1 MTETAQVVRAYA
13 VTGGLDL
20 PALRAAW
27 HGVATR
33 DRIGD
38 GGDDGAGPG
47 GAQRRITELGDVT
60 DPGPWQAAERLCAD
74 PSCLFF
80 PAGHGPAARLTVARA
95 ADGGHLVLLAAN
107 RAFTADGRRL
117 ASLVDGLGAAYAAAV
132 GARAGA
138 GGDPALASFD
148 WGTGQARA
156 VGALAASEGAAPADV
171 LLAAYCCLIGRHRDT
186 RRPVVAVRGTGG
198 GRTAVRADLSRA
210 GLSRTPV
217 ERGDGLSRAGLSG
230 GPSFRELVRQ
240 VSVAAREPA
249 PDAPV
254 DAAFAVEGP
263 VEPVLRLP
271 GARVRRL
278 RSCGALPDTDL
289 TLTVDDGAPRLT
301 GSLEYRT
308 APFDS
313 AAAPGLLGQFRTLLD
328 AALGDPGAP
337 VAGLPLETPQQLR
350 SAVCEAD
357 LTGTKPTPQPG
368 ARGSGAPQPG
378 APEPGPGPDGG
389 PPVHERVRAVALA
402 SPAAPALDTGHGR
415 DTVSYAELTARAAG
429 ITHALRALGI
439 GEGAPVALRLPNGPG
454 QAAALLGVLGAGA
467 HAVGLA
473 ARDSGE
479 RAKAVLAGLRPHCL
493 VVAGEQANAP
503 LPTWYR
509 VELGGRVLD
518 LDALP
523 RPGLGASPGSAAPL
537 PKDFPTGPV
546 SPARALPGA
555 GGASAPPAPGLSGS
569 AADRWAYIAYTS
581 GSTGVPKGIPQTHR
595 TLAQFVDWFTGAFGV
610 GPGSRVA
617 QWAQPGYDASLVELF
632 AALTTGAALCPV
644 PDRLRA
650 HPEKLAGWLESERIT
665 HFQTVPSFARELLAA
680 LDTTGARLSSLS
692 HLLLAGEAL
701 HGELADALRAALPGA
716 RLVNLY
722 GATETVLAT
731 WHEVD
736 GAAGDGFVPVGRPI
750 PGRQVVVLDEH
761 DRPCPTGVTG
771 RLVVCGPYV
780 TPGYVGAERPD
791 EAFRPVAGPA
801 GSGLVGRACY
811 RGGDLGRRRWD
822 GLLEFRGREDSRVKI
837 RGTRL
842 ELTDI
847 EAALGSDPSVAACA
861 VVARTAADGLVER
874 LVAYVVP
881 SGGGDGDPAGA
892 SGAWRAALRGWFG
905 GALPPVSFVTLARL
919 PHNNGG
925 KVDRRALADLA
936 QAPR

>member
-1 MTETAQVVRAYA
+1 MTETARVVRAYA
-13 VTGGLDL
+13 VTGGLRL

-27 HGVATR
+27 HGVAAR
-33 DRIGD
+33 HRAQD
-38 GGDDGAGPG
+38 GGAAGPG
-47 GAQRRITELGDVT
+47 GDARPIAELGDVT
-60 DPGPWQAAERLCAD
+60 DPGPWQAAERLWAD
-74 PSCLFF
+74 PSSLAF
-80 PAGHGPAARLTVARA
+80 PAGHGPAARLTVARC

-107 RAFTADGRRL
+107 RAFAAGGHRL

-132 GARAGA
+132 GT
-138 GGDPALASFD
+138 GGDPAVASFD
-148 WGTGQARA
+148 GGTGPAGA
-156 VGALAASEGAAPADV
+156 VGALAASEGAAPSDV
-171 LLAAYCCLIGRHRDT
+171 LLAAYCCLVGRHRDT
-186 RRPVVAVRGTGG
+186 ERPVVAVRGTDG
-198 GRTAVRADLSRA
+198 GRTAVRADLSGG
-210 GLSRTPV
+210 GLP
-217 ERGDGLSRAGLSG
+217 G

-240 VSVAAREPA
+240 ISVSAHEPA

-254 DAAFAVEGP
+254 DAAFVVEGP
-263 VEPVLRLP
+263 AEPVLRLP

-278 RSCGALPDTDL
+278 RAGGDLPDTDL
-289 TLTVDDGAPRLT
+289 TLAVHDGAPRLT

-308 APFDS
+308 APSDS
-313 AAAPGLLGQFRTLLD
+313 AAAPGLLGQLRTLLD
-328 AALGDPGAP
+328 AALTDPGTP
-337 VAGLPLETPQQLR
+337 VAALPLETPERLS
-350 SAVCEAD
+350 SAVREAD
-357 LTGTKPTPQPG
+357 LTGT
-368 ARGSGAPQPG
+368 
-378 APEPGPGPDGG
+378 GPGSG
-389 PPVHERVRAVALA
+389 PPVHERVRAAALA
-402 SPAAPALDTGHGR
+402 TPGAPALDTAQG
-415 DTVSYAELTARAAG
+415 TVTYAELNARAAG
-429 ITHALRALGI
+429 VTDALRALGV

-479 RAKAVLAGLRPHCL
+479 RVKAVLAGLRPHCL
-493 VVAGEQANAP
+493 VVAGEQAAAP

-509 VELGGRVLD
+509 VELGGHVLD

-523 RPGLGASPGSAAPL
+523 LPDPGGSPGSAAPL
-537 PKDFPTGPV
+537 PKDFPTGPA
-546 SPARALPGA
+546 SPVRALPCA
-555 GGASAPPAPGLSGS
+555 GGAVAPPAQGPSG
-569 AADRWAYIAYTS
+569 AASDRWAYIAYTS
-581 GSTGVPKGIPQTHR
+581 GSTGAPKGIPQTHR
-595 TLAQFVDWFTGAFGV
+595 TFAQFVDWFAGAFGI

-632 AALTTGAALCPV
+632 SALTTGAALCPV
-644 PDRLRA
+644 PERLRA

-680 LDTTGARLSSLS
+680 LDTAGVRLPSLS

-701 HGELADALRAALPGA
+701 HGELADALRAALPGV

-736 GAAGDGFVPVGRPI
+736 GAVGDGFVPVGRPI
-750 PGRQVVVLDEH
+750 PGRQVLVLDEH

-771 RLVVCGPYV
+771 RIVVCGPYV
-780 TPGYVGAERPD
+780 TPGYVGAERPG

-801 GSGLVGRACY
+801 GSGLVGGACY

-822 GLLEFRGREDSRVKI
+822 GLLEFRGRADSRVKI

-842 ELTDI
+842 ELTDV

-881 SGGGDGDPAGA
+881 SGGPDGDPADA
-892 SGAWRAALRGWFG
+892 SGAWRATLRGWFG
-905 GALPPVSFVTLARL
+905 RALPAVSFVTLARL
-919 PHNNGG
+919 PHNTGG

-936 QAPR
+936 QPPR

>member
-27 HGVATR
+27 HEVAAR
-33 DRIGD
+33 YRVQD
-38 GGDDGAGPG
+38 GGAAGPG
-47 GAQRRITELGDVT
+47 GDARWITELGDVT
-60 DPGPWQAAERLCAD
+60 DPGPWQAAERLWAD
-74 PSCLFF
+74 PSSLAF
-80 PAGHGPAARLTVARA
+80 PAGHGPAAHLTVARP

-107 RAFTADGRRL
+107 RAFAAGGHRL
-117 ASLVDGLGAAYAAAV
+117 ASLVDGLGAAYTAAV
-132 GARAGA
+132 GT
-138 GGDPALASFD
+138 GDNPAVTSFD
-148 WGTGQARA
+148 WGTGQAGA
-156 VGALAASEGAAPADV
+156 VEALAASEGAAPSDV
-171 LLAAYCCLIGRHRDT
+171 LLAAYCCLTGRHRDT
-186 RRPVVAVRGTGG
+186 QQPVVAVRGTDG
-198 GRTAVRADLSRA
+198 GRTAVRADLS
-210 GLSRTPV
+210 GIDVPC
-217 ERGDGLSRAGLSG
+217 GDVPCD
-230 GPSFRELVRQ
+230 PSFRELVRQ
-240 VSVAAREPA
+240 ISVAAHEPA

-254 DAAFAVEGP
+254 DAAFIVEDP
-263 VEPVLRLP
+263 AEPVLRLP

-278 RSCGALPDTDL
+278 RAGGVPPDTDL
-289 TLTVDDGAPRLT
+289 TLTVHDGAYRLT

-308 APFDS
+308 VPFDS
-313 AAAPGLLGQFRTLLD
+313 AAAPGLLGQLRTLLD
-328 AALGDPGAP
+328 AALTDPGTP
-337 VAGLPLETPQQLR
+337 VAALPLETPEQLR
-350 SAVCEAD
+350 SAVREAD
-357 LTGTKPTPQPG
+357 LTGTGTVPV
-368 ARGSGAPQPG
+368 
-378 APEPGPGPDGG
+378 PDSG
-389 PPVHERVRAVALA
+389 PPVHERVRAAALA
-402 SPAAPALDTGHGR
+402 APGAPALDAAQG
-415 DTVSYAELTARAAG
+415 TVTYAELTARAAG
-429 ITHALRALGI
+429 ITEALRALGV

-479 RAKAVLAGLRPHCL
+479 RVKAVLAGLRPHCL
-493 VVAGEQANAP
+493 VVAGEQATAP

-509 VELGGRVLD
+509 VELGGHVLD

-523 RPGLGASPGSAAPL
+523 LPDLGTSPGSAAPL
-537 PKDFPTGPV
+537 PKDFPTGPA

-555 GGASAPPAPGLSGS
+555 GGATAPPAPGLHG
-569 AADRWAYIAYTS
+569 AASDRWAYIAYTS

-595 TLAQFVDWFTGAFGV
+595 TFAQFIDWFTGAFGI

-617 QWAQPGYDASLVELF
+617 QWAQPGYDAALVELF

-650 HPEKLAGWLESERIT
+650 HPEKLAGWLESENIT

-680 LDTTGARLSSLS
+680 LGTTGVRLPSLS

-701 HGELADALRAALPGA
+701 HGELADALRTALPGA

-731 WHEVD
+731 WHVVG

-750 PGRQVVVLDEH
+750 PGRQVLVLDEH

-771 RLVVCGPYV
+771 RIVVCGPYV

-801 GSGLVGRACY
+801 GSGLVGGACY

-822 GLLEFRGREDSRVKI
+822 GLLEFRGRADSRVKI

-881 SGGGDGDPAGA
+881 SGGGDGDPADA
-892 SGAWRAALRGWFG
+892 SGAWRTTLRGWFG
-905 GALPPVSFVTLARL
+905 RALPPVSFVTLARL
-919 PHNNGG
+919 PHNTGG

-936 QAPR
+936 HPPR